1 MILNLLTILSL
12 LILLIKIIIE
22 YQEIIITIIY
32 FIEIILD
39 FLYQYMN
46 FVCYMNVD
54 PNNKPI
60 VIDPE
65 VLMAIVHILIQITTD
80 IINYFRAKKDEES
93 KDTEF
98 DTNEEPNA
106 KEEEEEVEGNEK
118 TDVNSKREDE

>member
-1 MILNLLTILSL
+1 
-12 LILLIKIIIE
+12 
-22 YQEIIITIIY
+22 
-32 FIEIILD
+32 
-39 FLYQYMN
+39 MN